1 MGNSNQKLQLLKEC
15 EEHEAN
21 KKRIEDQYNK
31 ALQHILEMHQAE
43 IEKLAKIEIHYFNL
57 EKAKL
62 DDLKNKSEMVP
73 KTKCL
78 SLNFQQLNK

>member
-1 MGNSNQKLQLLKEC
+1 MGNSNQKLQLLKE
-15 EEHEAN
+15 HEASM
-21 KKRIEDQYNK
+21 KMIEDQYNK

-57 EKAKL
+57 EKTKL